1 MAPTQEHPAKY
12 FSAHICPRPFWNPVK
27 FQHYFK
33 KSHHRQPPQI
43 LIDITCVFHIHFDS
57 SLAQFGFCSPL
68 IYDDRYEV
76 RQVWQFRQIWQ
87 VWRVGHTAAEASSKG
102 PAACEEGQAAQEE
115 GEGAEESPAS
125 SAEEGAGVAE
135 EEEGVAEEGGGVA
148 KEYKG
153 GAEKGGRVAKED

>member
-1 MAPTQEHPAKY
+1 MLTYRKTKTSAHVRTHMCFGWYVYIYIYALATQEHPAKY

-102 PAACEEGQAAQEE
+102 PAACEE
-115 GEGAEESPAS
+115 
-125 SAEEGAGVAE
+125 
-135 EEEGVAEEGGGVA
+135 
-148 KEYKG
+148 
-153 GAEKGGRVAKED
+153 D

>member
-33 KSHHRQPPQI
+33 NSHHRQPPQI

-76 RQVWQFRQIWQ
+76 RQFWQFRQIWQ
-87 VWRVGHTAAEASSKG
+87 VWRFGHSQWLHEAAAEAEQKETG
-102 PAACEEGQAAQEE
+102 AQEQGQAAQELRKAAQE
-115 GEGAEESPAS
+115 QGQAAQEKGE
-125 SAEEGAGVAE
+125 GVAE
-135 EEEGVAEEGGGVA
+135 EEGGVAEE
-148 KEYKG
+148 
-153 GAEKGGRVAKED
+153 